1 MVSMDAQSRCPILS
15 SLSAPDGNQ
24 QGPCMG
30 FPVCSPWQAVHAHY
44 MSVSLYY
51 ILVRSRL
58 YQVGRFVI
66 LWGML
71 TSVRCKIGW
80 FVRPAESIRIKAHQ
94 NVFWWT
100 SDSGSWAVSICLF
113 SWVVHVQEQDSSGI
127 MTCKMTCRCLR
138 FRQSTAATGLD
149 LDGFCSL
156 FRFDG
161 KPAASSLELWKPGAS
176 PWWMDSPDPIISE
189 WEDLP
194 IHHWKHQNNAW
205 LVAGCCFKLFHT
217 VSEHHGSGGFRS
229 L

>member
-1 MVSMDAQSRCPILS
+1 MLEWYAVVTCRDVHFEDLTVRRKRTDNRCPILS

-156 FRFDG
+156 FRWAECWNG
-161 KPAASSLELWKPGAS
+161 TPLWRVVTCTLKILPCVVKGRTIAARFCL
-176 PWWMDSPDPIISE
+176 
-189 WEDLP
+189 
-194 IHHWKHQNNAW
+194 H
-205 LVAGCCFKLFHT
+205 
-217 VSEHHGSGGFRS
+217 
-229 L
+229 